1 MKYMMLI
8 QLLKKFPEGEKGN
21 KFIKIEDRTIK
32 FKNFIGLFF
41 LLNMFLNILKQI

>member
-1 MKYMMLI
+1 MILI

-21 KFIKIEDRTIK
+21 KFIKIEDKTIK
-32 FKNFIGLFF
+32 FKKFIGLFF